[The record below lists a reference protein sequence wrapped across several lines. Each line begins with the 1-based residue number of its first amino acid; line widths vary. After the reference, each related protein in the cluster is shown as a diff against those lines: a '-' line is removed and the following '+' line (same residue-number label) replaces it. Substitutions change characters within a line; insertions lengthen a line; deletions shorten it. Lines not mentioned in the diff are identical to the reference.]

1 MKLSHISLT
10 ARDAD
15 QLSSFY
21 KGVFGLVDKRPPK
34 KLSGELFSRGNGLPD
49 TVIYSIWLE
58 FPKEHGPFLE
68 IMEYS
73 ATTNRSVPAVNEPG
87 FGHLAISVPDLGKAV
102 DDVLRS
108 GGSLQG
114 QVTNFGTEEEPHM
127 IVYVRD
133 SEGNILELDQP
144 YVP

>member
-1 MKLSHISLT
+1 MKFSHVSLT

-15 QLSSFY
+15 QLSAFY
-21 KGVFGLVDKRPPK
+21 KGVFGLVDRRPPK

-49 TVIYSIWLE
+49 TGIYSIWLE
-58 FPKEHGPFLE
+58 FPKDHEPFLE
-68 IMEYS
+68 IMEYTK
-73 ATTNRSVPAVNEPG
+73 TTDRGVPAVNEPG
-87 FGHLAISVPDLGKAV
+87 FGHLAVSVPNLDKAV
-102 DDVLRS
+102 DDVLQF

-114 QVTNFGTEEEPHM
+114 QVTNFGTEAKPHM

-144 YVP
+144 YVL